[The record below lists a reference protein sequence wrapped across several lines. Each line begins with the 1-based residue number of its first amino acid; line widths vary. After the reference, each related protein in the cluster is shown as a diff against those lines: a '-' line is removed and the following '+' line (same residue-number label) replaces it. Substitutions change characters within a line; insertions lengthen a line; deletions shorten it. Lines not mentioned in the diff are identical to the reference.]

1 MPKIVDHAKRRDEIA
16 LVACKVVASHGFEQ
30 ATVVRIARAAGYTT
44 GMVAHYYESKQDI
57 ILAAL
62 RLILKRIEERLTRE
76 RDAGEANL
84 LSVLSEALPLDEQR
98 FTECA
103 FWMAFWGQ
111 VSADSKLRRLNA
123 WVHREYMR
131 LFARCFAEYWPEWH
145 TRPPAVRDQVLRSVV
160 TCMNGLTAGAVT
172 SARDWPALRQLE
184 HLDLQLKLLRRWASP
199 TRDESQAHTS
209 KGNDNGFLAQR

>member
-16 LVACKVVASHGFEQ
+16 LVACQVVADHGFEQ
-30 ATVVRIARAAGYTT
+30 ATVARIARAAGYTT

-76 RDAGEANL
+76 RDGGEANL
-84 LSVLSEALPLDEQR
+84 LEVLSEALAIDQQR
-98 FTECA
+98 FTENA

-111 VSADSKLRRLNA
+111 VSADPKLKRLNA

-131 LFARCFAEYWPEWH
+131 LFERCFAEHWPEWR
-145 TRPPAVRDQVLRSVV
+145 TRPPAVRDQVLRSIV

-172 SARDWPALRQLE
+172 SPRDWPASKQSEHLKLQLE
-184 HLDLQLKLLRRWASP
+184 LLRRWAMP
-199 TRDESQAHTS
+199 KRN
-209 KGNDNGFLAQR
+209 GNPG

>member
-1 MPKIVDHAKRRDEIA
+1 MPKIVDHAQRRDEIA
-16 LVACKVVASHGFEQ
+16 HVACQVVAHYGFEQ
-30 ATVVRIARAAGYTT
+30 ATMARIARAAGYTT

-84 LSVLSEALPLDEQR
+84 LSVLSEAIPLDAQR

-111 VSADSKLRRLNA
+111 VSADPKLKRLNA

-131 LFARCFAEYWPEWH
+131 LFARCFAEHWPEWRS
-145 TRPPAVRDQVLRSVV
+145 RPPGVRDHVLRSVV
-160 TCMNGLTAGAVT
+160 TFINGLTAGAVT
-172 SARDWPALRQLE
+172 SPRDWPAEVQLKQ
-184 HLDLQLKLLRRWASP
+184 LDLQLGLLRRWAK
-199 TRDESQAHTS
+199 S
-209 KGNDNGFLAQR
+209 KRGLKGV